1 MSSDDHRKL
10 VEELSLLM
18 RASTTHTVMLHHTI
32 AAKSGIN
39 VTDLQCLNVLGLEG
53 AMTPGQL
60 AEAMALTTGGAI
72 TAVIDRL
79 EKAGF
84 VHRRRD
90 EQDRRRVIVEVVGA
104 AEMATLAARFA
115 PVAQIYEALMSEYSA
130 EDLAVLIDYL
140 KRNNA
145 VFHEVIEKVRALD

>member
-1 MSSDDHRKL
+1 MSSADRQEL
-10 VEELSLLM
+10 VAELTRLT
-18 RASTTHTVMLHHTI
+18 RISTTHTVMLHHTI

-84 VHRRRD
+84 VTRRRD
-90 EQDRRRVIVEVVGA
+90 EQDRRRVIIEIVGA
-104 AEMATLAARFA
+104 EQMARLAARFT
-115 PVAQIYEALMSEYSA
+115 PVAEVYESVMNDYSVD
-130 EDLAVLIDYL
+130 DLRLLTGFMA
-140 KRNNA
+140 RNNA
-145 VFHEVIEKVRALD
+145 MFHDVIEKVRALG